1 MTATSDRGPE
11 VLDPATMIPN
21 VTCERCHGPAR
32 SHVAAARRGAGEN
45 DLRMPFGLEGAT
57 VDDQLRLCGSC
68 HRTPEMVTSGAITT
82 DNPVVVRYQPVGLVQ
97 SACFKGSD
105 RSLGCTNCHD
115 PHART
120 STDRAAY
127 EATCRSCHAERR
139 VADCPVQPRSGC
151 VACHMPRRDVARG
164 MIMTDHWIR
173 VVPPA
178 GLHASKPAPRR

>member
-1 MTATSDRGPE
+1 
-11 VLDPATMIPN
+11 MIPN

-32 SHVAAARRGAGEN
+32 SHVAAARRGDG

-68 HRTPEMVTSGAITT
+68 HRTPEMVTPGQIRTG
-82 DNPVVVRYQPVGLVQ
+82 NPVVVRYQPVGLIQ
-97 SACFKGSD
+97 SACYKGSGH
-105 RSLGCTNCHD
+105 SLGCTTCHD

-139 VADCPVQPRSGC
+139 VTPCPTSAQSGC

-164 MIMTDHWIR
+164 MIMTDHWIPVR
-173 VVPPA
+173 RLRRRQPRA
-178 GLHASKPAPRR
+178 APEPWDSPESPEMKAID